1 MLLEETMGAGPTGGA
16 LYDQGDESLLRV
28 GATLMS
34 LSLSGSGS
42 L

>member
-1 MLLEETMGAGPTGGA
+1 MLLGGTMGAGPTGGA
-16 LYDQGDESLLRV
+16 LYNQGDEILLEV
-28 GATLMS
+28 GATSMS

>member
-1 MLLEETMGAGPTGGA
+1 MLLARTMGTGPTGGA
-16 LYDQGDESLLRV
+16 LYDRGDEILLEV

>member
-1 MLLEETMGAGPTGGA
+1 MLLGGTIGAGPTGGA
-16 LYDQGDESLLRV
+16 LYDQGDEILLGV
-28 GATLMS
+28 GAMLMS

>member
-1 MLLEETMGAGPTGGA
+1 MLLGGTMGVGPTGGA
-16 LYDQGDESLLRV
+16 LYDRGDETLLEV
-28 GATLMS
+28 GVASIS

>member
-1 MLLEETMGAGPTGGA
+1 MLLGGTMGAGPTGRA
-16 LYDQGDESLLRV
+16 LYDRGDEFLLGV

>member
-1 MLLEETMGAGPTGGA
+1 MRLEGVMGTGPTGRT
-16 LYDQGDESLLRV
+16 LYDQGEDILLGM